1 MPPVDDQP
9 NVNLLNRERAKA
21 DVSAHL
27 MPQLVAIRSLVDY
40 GSHLI
45 ERALAAEPQGVG
57 NVIANGVF
65 LKQVVAMA
73 DAVEVLLAEGSAYA
87 CHLPARGAFEASLYL
102 DYLLEKDTERRAL
115 RFYVGD
121 VRDQLTW
128 ARKAIPGTLES
139 VAQEALERSIGAVG
153 DRTDRETTARRAL
166 EERLAHLAKP
176 NLKSIDEEFSARRGK
191 AKFDPPWYSL
201 DGIQSV
207 RSLAKHLNRLAEYE
221 TFYSRGSQI
230 MHAGTY
236 RDHLNVLSGGEVAF
250 IPIRHVSDMSALLR
264 SVFTVTL
271 ASYSK
276 VVETYLS
283 EEAEAVRELYVRKWR
298 EPFIGMPN
306 INVEYR

>member
-1 MPPVDDQP
+1 
-9 NVNLLNRERAKA
+9 
-21 DVSAHL
+21 
-27 MPQLVAIRSLVDY
+27 MPQLVAVRSLVDY

-45 ERALAAEPQGVG
+45 ERALAAKPQGVG

-73 DAVEVLLAEGSAYA
+73 DAVEILLAEGSVYA

-121 VRDQLTW
+121 IREQLSW
-128 ARKAIPGTLES
+128 ARKAIPGTSEAKAHELLEH
-139 VAQEALERSIGAVG
+139 SIGMAI
-153 DRTDRETTARRAL
+153 DRADRETTARLGL
-166 EERLAHLAKP
+166 EERLTHLERP
-176 NLKSIDEEFSARRGK
+176 DLKSIDEEFSARRGK

-207 RSLAKHLNRLAEYE
+207 RSLANHLSRLAEYE
-221 TFYSRGSQI
+221 AFYSRGSQV

-236 RDHLNVLSGGEVAF
+236 RDHLSVQKGGEVAF

-271 ASYSK
+271 SSYNK
-276 VVETYLS
+276 VVKAYLS

-298 EPFIGMPN
+298 RPFLDMPD
-306 INVEYR
+306 INVEYK

>member
-1 MPPVDDQP
+1 M
-9 NVNLLNRERAKA
+9 
-21 DVSAHL
+21 
-27 MPQLVAIRSLVDY
+27 
-40 GSHLI
+40 
-45 ERALAAEPQGVG
+45 
-57 NVIANGVF
+57 
-65 LKQVVAMA
+65 
-73 DAVEVLLAEGSAYA
+73 
-87 CHLPARGAFEASLYL
+87 
-102 DYLLEKDTERRAL
+102 
-115 RFYVGD
+115 
-121 VRDQLTW
+121 
-128 ARKAIPGTLES
+128 
-139 VAQEALERSIGAVG
+139 G

-166 EERLAHLAKP
+166 EERMAHLAKP

-191 AKFDPPWYSL
+191 AKFDPPWFSL

-283 EEAEAVRELYVRKWR
+283 EEAEVVRELYVRKWR
-298 EPFIGMPN
+298 EPFIDMPN